1 MRLQLCSM
9 ILMLAAATAFAQNRA
24 CQVLTPQEIGTAL
37 GSGPASNGIPSP
49 IDGGSACT
57 YRSPGVVLSVS
68 VLDKNIEAQ
77 FTRIKARVNNVQ
89 AISGIGDSAIMYEQ
103 GGLHD
108 IMVAKHGT
116 GLAILI
122 RRESTGSM
130 RETLVKLAK
139 VARLPPLTNSILRRR
154 KHDFAR
160 QYPNRSKGLSEF
172 CKREHSSNP
181 RIA

>member
-1 MRLQLCSM
+1 MRLQLCSV
-9 ILMLAAATAFAQNRA
+9 ILMLAATTVFAQNRA

-37 GSGPASNGIPSP
+37 GGGPASNGIPSP

-57 YRSPGVVLSVS
+57 YRSPGVMLSVS

-89 AISGIGDSAIMYEQ
+89 EISGIGDSAILYEQ

-122 RRESTGSM
+122 RREGTGSM

-139 VARLPPLTNSILRRR
+139 VAVPHL
-154 KHDFAR
+154 
-160 QYPNRSKGLSEF
+160 
-172 CKREHSSNP
+172 
-181 RIA
+181 